1 MVDPVTPEITLPQL
15 PPRTALVNV
24 DRTPTTAFLRW
35 LQGVADRLKATTDAI
50 IDGDIPA
57 GDVTPGTVDIDD
69 LIATFRNEVGVILGK
84 DGGGAWGRIQEL
96 RDQLEQL
103 ANDVASL
110 GGIANSWNVKVE
122 AKLGKAAASVQQQ
135 YLALTTSDQALAQS
149 LLSLEATFN
158 TNYSDALAAIASES
172 TARADADGALAVD
185 VTELVAQYNDAT
197 ANGFARFEVAAGPA
211 GASASY
217 QIALRKVVAGVTYS
231 GGIRFDLIGT
241 EMVVFVNADLF
252 VVGDNDT
259 TGTAPFFVSGGSTYI
274 TNAFIVNLDATNIKV
289 KQINADSILIDDT
302 IITDLLANNAAV
314 KADFAFTAANSNN
327 TGSEVTVQTLA
338 FTPTDGKVY
347 VQMSCGVGSSSSVGG
362 GGMTVR
368 LYRAGVL
375 VSAQVLN
382 MVENTSAVALVSY
395 LDVAPGVASVSWTLT
410 AQRTSGSGTWTAN
423 QRTITCINFK
433 KQA

>member
-69 LIATFRNEVGVILGK
+69 LISTFRNEVGVILGK

-103 ANDVASL
+103 ANDVTSL

-158 TNYSDALAAIASES
+158 TNYSSALAAIAAES

-259 TGTAPFFVSGGSTYI
+259 TGTAPFFVSGGSTFI
-274 TNAFIVNLDATNIKV
+274 ANAFIVNLDATNIKV

-314 KADFAFTAANSNN
+314 KVDFAFTAAN
-327 TGSEVTVQTLA
+327 TTYTSETTVQTLA
-338 FTPTDGKVY
+338 FTPVDGKVL
-347 VQMSCGVGSSSSVGG
+347 VQMTAGITVTGSASTVL
-362 GGMTVR
+362 VR

-375 VSAQVLN
+375 QSAQ
-382 MVENTSAVALVSY
+382 AVTLQPSSTCCAIVSY
-395 LDVAPGVASVSWTLT
+395 LDTAPGTTSVSWTLT
-410 AQRTSGSGTWTAN
+410 CERSSGTGTCNAN
-423 QRTITCINFK
+423 QRTIQCTNFK
-433 KQA
+433 KQV